1 MPRAAQSHAATFAS
15 HTPASF
21 SSPKAPRQPQPT
33 QDRAR
38 LSAYLLLLPFQ
49 QLLAGQ
55 ERVQRADSG
64 QWGRSEE
71 GKGSLGEAQGIARRG
86 RQRLWGQQLPSAA
99 LSLPA
104 STAALPQGRPS
115 LFKGLFAILSPT
127 CTSGERKKSHPALQA
142 CQPSNLKN
150 KKKAHH
156 EPRRCARDAARQPK
170 FTPSCF
176 P

>member
-1 MPRAAQSHAATFAS
+1 MLTQGRGAQGGSEPCCHVSEPHAS
-15 HTPASF
+15 SF

-38 LSAYLLLLPFQ
+38 LSACLLLLPFQ

-115 LFKGLFAILSPT
+115 LFKGLFPILSPT
-127 CTSGERKKSHPALQA
+127 CTSEERKKSHPASQA
-142 CQPSNLKN
+142 CQPSN
-150 KKKAHH
+150 
-156 EPRRCARDAARQPK
+156 
-170 FTPSCF
+170 
-176 P
+176 